1 MAILR
6 QKDMAQAA
14 RIGDAVRSVAI
25 GRCPEFVGS
34 ISAVS
39 NWFVNVRDS
48 AGREW
53 HRSWG
58 DLRPVEPEDQRA
70 AA

>member
-1 MAILR
+1 MTIR
-6 QKDMAQAA
+6 RRKDMASRT
-14 RIGDAVRSVAI
+14 RIGDVVRSVPI

-34 ISAVS
+34 ISAVWK
-39 NWFVNVRDS
+39 WFVHVEDS

-58 DLRPVEPEDQRA
+58 DLREVEGCGEGLQ
-70 AA
+70 